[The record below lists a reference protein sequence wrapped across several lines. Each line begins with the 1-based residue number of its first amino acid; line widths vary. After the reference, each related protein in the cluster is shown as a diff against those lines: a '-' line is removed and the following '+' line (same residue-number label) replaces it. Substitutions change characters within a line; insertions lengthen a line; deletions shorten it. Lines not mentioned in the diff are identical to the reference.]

1 MNRIYLYGIA
11 GASDKYAV
19 VRYQAVD
26 VEHRPIDAIKN
37 ESDIIRMDYRDLK
50 NMDQEEFYA
59 MKKCLEFVDSACE
72 LMVEEAELMDDLNYK
87 LDKVLALL
95 NKEES

>member
-1 MNRIYLYGIA
+1 MLQ
-11 GASDKYAV
+11 SKTSKL
-19 VRYQAVD
+19 VD
-26 VEHRPIDAIKN
+26 EAKELMGLCIKQ
-37 ESDIIRMDYRDLK
+37 MDYHDLK

-72 LMVEEAELMDDLNYK
+72 LMVEEAELMDDMDCK

-95 NKEES
+95 NKEEES

>member
-1 MNRIYLYGIA
+1 MLQ
-11 GASDKYAV
+11 SKTSKL
-19 VRYQAVD
+19 VD
-26 VEHRPIDAIKN
+26 EAKELMGFCIKQ
-37 ESDIIRMDYRDLK
+37 MDYRDLK

-72 LMVEEAELMDDLNYK
+72 LIVEEAELMDDLNYK

-95 NKEES
+95 NKGES

>member
-1 MNRIYLYGIA
+1 MLENKTTEL
-11 GASDKYAV
+11 V
-19 VRYQAVD
+19 
-26 VEHRPIDAIKN
+26 N
-37 ESDIIRMDYRDLK
+37 EAKELMGFCVKQMDYHDLK

-87 LDKVLALL
+87 LDKVLELL

>member
-1 MNRIYLYGIA
+1 MLQ
-11 GASDKYAV
+11 SKTSKL
-19 VRYQAVD
+19 VD
-26 VEHRPIDAIKN
+26 EAKELMGFCVKQ
-37 ESDIIRMDYRDLK
+37 MDYRDLK

>member
-1 MNRIYLYGIA
+1 MLQ
-11 GASDKYAV
+11 SKTSKL
-19 VRYQAVD
+19 VD
-26 VEHRPIDAIKN
+26 EAKELMGLCIKQ
-37 ESDIIRMDYRDLK
+37 MDYHDLK

-95 NKEES
+95 NKEEES

>member
-1 MNRIYLYGIA
+1 MLENKTTEL
-11 GASDKYAV
+11 V
-19 VRYQAVD
+19 
-26 VEHRPIDAIKN
+26 N
-37 ESDIIRMDYRDLK
+37 EAKELMGLCVKQMDYHDLK

-95 NKEES
+95 DKEES

>member
-1 MNRIYLYGIA
+1 MLEKKANEL
-11 GASDKYAV
+11 
-19 VRYQAVD
+19 
-26 VEHRPIDAIKN
+26 IDEAKELMDLCIKQ
-37 ESDIIRMDYRDLK
+37 MDYRDLK

-95 NKEES
+95 NKEEP

>member
-1 MNRIYLYGIA
+1 MLQ
-11 GASDKYAV
+11 SKTSKL
-19 VRYQAVD
+19 VD
-26 VEHRPIDAIKN
+26 EAKELMGLCIKQ
-37 ESDIIRMDYRDLK
+37 MDYRDLK
-50 NMDQEEFYA
+50 NMYLEEFYA
-59 MKKCLEFVDSACE
+59 MEKCLEFVDSACE